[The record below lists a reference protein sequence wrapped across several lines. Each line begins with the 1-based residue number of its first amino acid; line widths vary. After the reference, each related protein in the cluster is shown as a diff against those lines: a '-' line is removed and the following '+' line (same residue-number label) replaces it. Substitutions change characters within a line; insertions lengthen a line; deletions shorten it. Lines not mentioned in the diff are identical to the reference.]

1 MGIRRSMTGVSWHI
15 EKTGGYSKTRVN
27 CFNCVYL
34 NGHWCERNRIQ
45 VTNNN
50 APVCRAYKNMYVTK
64 KDSNK
69 KSEKKVEPKVNAL
82 KISQKEITAKKKSA
96 RPNIPTTLIITIN
109 KTLFDKINDKIAL
122 DGKYA
127 FKGFVELEKT
137 DSTVFNKDI
146 NVILLAVD
154 QKEYMCILKKKS
166 LQMIKSGKIMTLYF
180 VIVKIN
186 ENKGLF
192 HYEKSM
198 EVVRGVDNIYGQ
210 VSFYRSKKIYNKFLD
225 YRQTEI

>member
-27 CFNCVYL
+27 CFNCIYL
-34 NGHWCERNRIQ
+34 NGHWCEKNRIQ

-50 APVCRAYKNMYVTK
+50 APVCKAYKNMYVTK
-64 KDSNK
+64 KDCNEK
-69 KSEKKVEPKVNAL
+69 CEKKVEPKV
-82 KISQKEITAKKKSA
+82 KVVKVSRKESNVKNKSV
-96 RPNIPTTLIITIN
+96 RPNIPTTLIIKIN
-109 KTLFDKINDKIAL
+109 KTLFDKINEKITL
-122 DGKYA
+122 DGSYV

-137 DSTVFNKDI
+137 DSTVFDKDI
-146 NVILLAVD
+146 NVILLATD

-192 HYEKSM
+192 HYEKSV

-210 VSFYRSKKIYNKFLD
+210 ISFYRSKKIYNKFLE
-225 YRQTEI
+225 YRKA

>member
-27 CFNCVYL
+27 CFNCIYL
-34 NGHWCERNRIQ
+34 NGHWCEKNRIQ

-50 APVCRAYKNMYVTK
+50 APVCKSYKNMYVTK
-64 KDSNK
+64 KDCNEK
-69 KSEKKVEPKVNAL
+69 CEKKVEPKV
-82 KISQKEITAKKKSA
+82 KVVKVSRKESNVKNKSV
-96 RPNIPTTLIITIN
+96 RPNIPTTLIIKIN
-109 KTLFDKINDKIAL
+109 KTLFDKINEKITL
-122 DGKYA
+122 DGSYV

-137 DSTVFNKDI
+137 DSTVFDKDI
-146 NVILLAVD
+146 NVILLATD

-192 HYEKSM
+192 HYEKSV

-210 VSFYRSKKIYNKFLD
+210 ISFYRSKKIYNKFLE
-225 YRQTEI
+225 YRKA

>member
-1 MGIRRSMTGVSWHI
+1 MGIRKSMTGVSWHI

-27 CFNCVYL
+27 CFNCIYL
-34 NGHWCERNRIQ
+34 NGHWCEKNRIQ

-50 APVCRAYKNMYVTK
+50 APVCKAYKNMYVTK
-64 KDSNK
+64 RDCNGKC
-69 KSEKKVEPKVNAL
+69 EKKVEPKVKVV
-82 KISQKEITAKKKSA
+82 KISRKESNVKNKSV
-96 RPNIPTTLIITIN
+96 RPNIPTTLIVKIN
-109 KTLFDKINDKIAL
+109 KTLFDKINEKITL
-122 DGKYA
+122 DGSYA

-137 DSTVFNKDI
+137 DSIVFDKDI
-146 NVILLAVD
+146 NVILFATDL
-154 QKEYMCILKKKS
+154 KEYMCILKKKS

-192 HYEKSM
+192 HYEKSV

-225 YRQTEI
+225 YRKK

>member
-69 KSEKKVEPKVNAL
+69 KSE
-82 KISQKEITAKKKSA
+82 
-96 RPNIPTTLIITIN
+96 TI
-109 KTLFDKINDKIAL
+109 F
-122 DGKYA
+122 Y
-127 FKGFVELEKT
+127 KGIMPSETGFRF
-137 DSTVFNKDI
+137 S
-146 NVILLAVD
+146 
-154 QKEYMCILKKKS
+154 
-166 LQMIKSGKIMTLYF
+166 SGL
-180 VIVKIN
+180 
-186 ENKGLF
+186 
-192 HYEKSM
+192 
-198 EVVRGVDNIYGQ
+198 
-210 VSFYRSKKIYNKFLD
+210 
-225 YRQTEI
+225 